1 MGILHGAMGI
11 LHGAMGIR
19 ERISAWRYPQGIFC
33 DFERV
38 VNSSFQTS

>member
-19 ERISAWRYPQGIFC
+19 ESIPMLSYPHSSNHQKAWQKKGL
-33 DFERV
+33 
-38 VNSSFQTS
+38 

>member
-19 ERISAWRYPQGIFC
+19 ESIPMLSYPQLSKC
-33 DFERV
+33 TDPEK
-38 VNSSFQTS
+38 